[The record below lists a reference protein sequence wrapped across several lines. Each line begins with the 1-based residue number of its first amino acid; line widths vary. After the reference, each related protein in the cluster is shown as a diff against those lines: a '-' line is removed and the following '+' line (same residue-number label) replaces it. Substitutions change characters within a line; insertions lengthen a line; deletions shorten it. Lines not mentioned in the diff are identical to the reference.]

1 MEDKLQNIFKL
12 PFTLLPMIVI
22 VLNYIYSF
30 LNVYSSVLFISLF
43 IIFAIIINKQ
53 ISQYLKKAGDILE
66 KVNVLD

>member
-1 MEDKLQNIFKL
+1 MS
-12 PFTLLPMIVI
+12 VY